1 MQMRILLYYWANK
14 MITIKKKKNEE
25 RRGISGIESLSQ
37 RSVTGNGIDSGQVLG
52 VERQIDV
59 QNHGQ

>member
-1 MQMRILLYYWANK
+1 MRILLYYWANK